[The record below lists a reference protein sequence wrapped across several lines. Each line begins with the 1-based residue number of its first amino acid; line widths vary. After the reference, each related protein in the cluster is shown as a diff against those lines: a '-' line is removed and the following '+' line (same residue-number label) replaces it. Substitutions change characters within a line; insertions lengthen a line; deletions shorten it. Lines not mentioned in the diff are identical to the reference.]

1 MMLNERKAV
10 VTGAASGIGQ
20 AIAELML
27 ERGAQVLLV
36 DINGDSLTSAY
47 PNNDPAFLLSI
58 DLSDENAAAAV
69 AAKAGELFDAQ
80 LDILVNAAGIS
91 AMMPLE
97 DTSMADWNAVMD
109 INLNAVFALSQRC
122 RSLLITS
129 PYGRIIN
136 IGSVMSNFAGAGMAA
151 YTASKHGVL
160 GLTKVLATELGQHGV
175 TANCI
180 QPGAILTGITQELHD
195 NDENFREFWN
205 NKAAIGRWGTPQDI
219 AYLAAFLASD
229 EAAFMSGHGI
239 YCDGGAMQK
248 V

>member
-1 MMLNERKAV
+1 MLNERKAV

-36 DINGDSLTSAY
+36 DMNGDALVEAY
-47 PNNDPAFLLSI
+47 PDTDPAFFLSI
-58 DLSDENAAAAV
+58 DLSEDNAAATV
-69 AAKAGELFDAQ
+69 ATKAEELFNAK

-91 AMMPLE
+91 AMTPLE
-97 DTSMADWNAVMD
+97 DISIADWSAVMD
-109 INLNAVFALSQRC
+109 INLTAVFAISQSC
-122 RSLLITS
+122 RPLLIKS

-136 IGSVMSNFAGAGMAA
+136 IGSVMSSFAGSGMAA

-195 NDENFREFWN
+195 NDASFREFWN

-229 EAAFMSGHGI
+229 EAAFISGHGI
-239 YCDGGAMQK
+239 YCDGGAMQQ